1 MRGSWGSRRRKVAA
15 LEDEG
20 SGQGTRSDD
29 AHGDDVQAQTDEARS
44 WTEALTGRRATTIG
58 DEDRHGA
65 SGWLSGA
72 AIVVALAA
80 NYAVFRSFGAS
91 YFHWYV
97 ANGSKLALALALL
110 SLAIKLDDEPGLI
123 AAHPANYVG
132 AWFAFFGQGFFWLAN
147 ILEPESAASGS
158 VPFWDQLV
166 TMLFSIAW
174 TAVAFAW
181 MAIVVPAQYCVS
193 LVCGA
198 PVRLT
203 LATPREVIVEQL
215 ERRQPRSGRTWIP
228 TRAKR
233 VNVGLNVREKPVTAT
248 AAISAA
254 ALFALS
260 FAV

>member
-1 MRGSWGSRRRKVAA
+1 

-29 AHGDDVQAQTDEARS
+29 LQSDDVQAQADEVQA
-44 WTEALTGRRATTIG
+44 WKEVLTGRRATTVG
-58 DEDRHGA
+58 DEDGDVA
-65 SGWLSGA
+65 SGWLWVAVIA
-72 AIVVALAA
+72 AALAA
-80 NYAVFRSFGAS
+80 NYAVFRYFGGS

-97 ANGSKLALALALL
+97 SNGSKLALALALF

-123 AAHPANYVG
+123 VAHPTNYVA
-132 AWFAFFGQGFFWLAN
+132 AWFAFFGQGFFWLQN
-147 ILEPESAASGS
+147 ILASESSESGS
-158 VPFWDQLV
+158 IPFWDGLV
-166 TMLFSIAW
+166 TILFSLAW
-174 TAVAFAW
+174 TAAVFAW
-181 MAIVVPAQYCVS
+181 LAVVVPAQYCVT

-203 LATPREVIVEQL
+203 LATRDDVIVERL
-215 ERRQPRSGRTWIP
+215 ERKKPRPGRTWIP
-228 TRAKR
+228 TSAKR

>member
-1 MRGSWGSRRRKVAA
+1 M
-15 LEDEG
+15 EDEG

-29 AHGDDVQAQTDEARS
+29 VQGNDVQAQTGEVHA
-44 WTEALTGRRATTIG
+44 WTEALTGRRATTVG
-58 DEDRHGA
+58 DEDREVA
-65 SGWLSGA
+65 SGWLYGA
-72 AIVVALAA
+72 IIVVALAV
-80 NYAVFRSFGAS
+80 NYAVFRYFGAS

-97 ANGSKLALALALL
+97 TNGSKLALALALF

-123 AAHPANYVG
+123 AAHPASYVS

-147 ILEPESAASGS
+147 ILKPESSQSGRIL
-158 VPFWDQLV
+158 FWDDLV
-166 TMLFSIAW
+166 TILFSLVW

-181 MAIVVPAQYCVS
+181 LAVVVPAQYCVS

-203 LATPREVIVEQL
+203 LAAPRDVIVERL
-215 ERRQPRSGRTWIP
+215 ERKKPRSGRTWIP
-228 TRAKR
+228 TSAKR